1 MGYGFG
7 IWLVYNKSLLS
18 INKHIGHTTL
28 SCFMKENEARNLYN
42 ELIHTYGKKTTIDIN
57 GHSAKLFDKTYYKTS
72 ENDLYAWGHPV
83 SCEQLDNYKTVISK
97 YNCEQ
102 PYSLHTSVQYESDIN
117 LLVPKFN
124 SKINTESII
133 HLVNITS
140 NNPSD
145 WNLLL

>member
-57 GHSAKLFDKTYYKTS
+57 L
-72 ENDLYAWGHPV
+72 
-83 SCEQLDNYKTVISK
+83 
-97 YNCEQ
+97 
-102 PYSLHTSVQYESDIN
+102 SL
-117 LLVPKFN
+117 
-124 SKINTESII
+124 I
-133 HLVNITS
+133 HI
-140 NNPSD
+140 
-145 WNLLL
+145 

>member
-18 INKHIGHTTL
+18 INKHIGHVTL
-28 SCFMKENEARNLYN
+28 SCFMKENEANNLYN
-42 ELIHTYGKKTTIDIN
+42 EITHTYGKKTKIDIN
-57 GHSAKLFDKTYYKTS
+57 GYSAKLFDNTYYKTS
-72 ENDLYAWGHPV
+72 ENTLHAWGHPV
-83 SCEQLDNYKTVISK
+83 SCEQLDNYKTIISK

-102 PYSLHTSVQYESDIN
+102 PHSLHTSVQYETDIN

-124 SKINTESII
+124 SKINTEGII

-140 NNPSD
+140 NTPSD
-145 WNLLL
+145 WNLIL